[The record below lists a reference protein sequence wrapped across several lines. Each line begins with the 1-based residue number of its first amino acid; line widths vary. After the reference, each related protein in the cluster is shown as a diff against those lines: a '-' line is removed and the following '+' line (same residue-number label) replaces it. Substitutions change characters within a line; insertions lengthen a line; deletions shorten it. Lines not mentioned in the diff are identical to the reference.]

1 MLETI
6 ILGTGGTIPL
16 KNRWLASCLMRSSGN
31 DILIDCGEGTQIAI
45 KSAGYSMSSIDIL
58 CLTHCHADHISGL
71 PGLLLTM
78 GNESRTKPLTI
89 IGPLGI
95 KAAITGL
102 LAIASIVF
110 ELDIHEISMEELES
124 WQTPFTVG
132 NMQIFPFPVDHDFPC
147 AGYRVEIPRNGKFNP
162 VKAKENN
169 VPLPLWSKLQKNQHV
184 EFNGVLYTQD
194 MILDAPRKGIK
205 VVYATDSRP
214 VERISE
220 EAKNADLLICEGM
233 YGDPAKYP
241 RAIEAHHML
250 FSEAATLAQTAQV
263 KRLLLTHFSPGLDN
277 PEEYVQYAQE
287 IFPNASCAV
296 DGMKEVIVFEED

>member
-16 KNRWLASCLMRSSGN
+16 KKRWLASCLMRCSSN

-45 KSAGYSMSSIDIL
+45 KSAGYSMGSIDML

-89 IGPLGI
+89 VGPQGI

-102 LAIASIVF
+102 LAIAPIVF
-110 ELDIHEISMEELES
+110 ELDIHEISPEDLET
-124 WQTPFTVG
+124 WQPPFTVG
-132 NMQIFPFPVDHDFPC
+132 KMQVFPFPVDHDFPC
-147 AGYRVEIPRNGKFNP
+147 AGFRVEVPRSGKFNP
-162 VKAKENN
+162 AKARENN
-169 VPLPLWSKLQKNQHV
+169 VPQALWSKLRKNQQV
-184 EFNGVLYTQD
+184 EADGTVYTQD
-194 MILDAPRKGIK
+194 MVLDAPRKGIK

-214 VERISE
+214 VPRIAE
-220 EAKNADLLICEGM
+220 EAQHADLLICEGM
-233 YGDPAKYP
+233 YGDPAKLA
-241 RAIEAHHML
+241 RVIESHHML

-263 KRLLLTHFSPGLDN
+263 KRMLLTHYSPGLDH
-277 PEEYVQYAQE
+277 PEEYIQYAQE
-287 IFPNASCAV
+287 IFPNTCCAV
-296 DGMKEVIVFEED
+296 DGMKEVIAFEED